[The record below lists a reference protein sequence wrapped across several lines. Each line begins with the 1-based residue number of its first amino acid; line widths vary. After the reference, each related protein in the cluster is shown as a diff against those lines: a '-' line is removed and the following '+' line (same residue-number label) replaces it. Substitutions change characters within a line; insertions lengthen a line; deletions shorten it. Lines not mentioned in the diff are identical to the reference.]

1 MLDIYDVSNSQ
12 YISIGNPDLRPYT
25 EHNYFA
31 RYTNISQRYG
41 TTFMVMA
48 KAMLRPD
55 YIGTSIHYSP
65 ETIEI
70 DGKKYN
76 PLQLSQPVNLD
87 GYRSFEAR
95 TSIGFP
101 LTFISSNLN
110 ISLGATYSDVPI
122 RLNGND
128 ELMNNLTA
136 STDWTLGSNISENI
150 DFTVRYNLSYSDN
163 KAGRAVLNNQFLSH
177 RATANFKAVLPLGFT
192 LTTSGVYT
200 QYVGITN
207 GYNDSFMLWNAAVG
221 KKVLRNLGEVELCV
235 NDLLNQNTSFARS
248 VWAGYSQVRYNST
261 MGRCF
266 LVKFTY
272 NIRAFTP
279 GTKQLKIAKSSGVP
293 TNFFDK
299 IERTLNSLRF

>member
-1 MLDIYDVSNSQ
+1 MI
-12 YISIGNPDLRPYT
+12 
-25 EHNYFA
+25 
-31 RYTNISQRYG
+31 
-41 TTFMVMA
+41 MA
-48 KAMLRPD
+48 KAMLSPD

-128 ELMNNLTA
+128 EMMNNLTV

-150 DFTVRYNLSYSDN
+150 DFTIRYNLSYSDN
-163 KAGRAVLNNQFLSH
+163 KAGRDVLNNQFLSH